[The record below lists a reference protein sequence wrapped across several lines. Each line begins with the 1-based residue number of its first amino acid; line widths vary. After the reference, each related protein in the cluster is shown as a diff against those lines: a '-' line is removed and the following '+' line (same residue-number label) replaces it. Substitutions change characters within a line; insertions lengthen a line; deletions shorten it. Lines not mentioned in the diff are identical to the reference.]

1 MRKTLASLVALIMMA
16 ATIHAQTREIHI
28 LSGNDLHANIDNMPM
43 LAAIADSLRC
53 IDNQLLV
60 FSAGDNRTG
69 NPVNDL
75 YSIPTYPMTAL
86 MDFIGFDA
94 SAYGNHEF
102 DNKQKGLATVMAT
115 SNFPY
120 LCANMTA
127 DEELN
132 VHPLPYKIFEI
143 EGVKIGVLGVVQLG
157 VHDIPD
163 AHPDYLVG
171 MHFTPVEE
179 TIKKYLWLRDKVDLF
194 ILLSHIGYEDDVK
207 MAQQFPAFDLII
219 GGHTHTQLKGGEM
232 HNGVLVTQN
241 VNKLKRVTY
250 ITVKMENGKVVD
262 KKAEN
267 IEVESFPKKNAVA
280 QAMVDFFNN
289 NPEFHRQLA
298 TAAEFKE
305 LEELGCLMCDA
316 IISEMGADLALQN
329 YGGVRI
335 SEKEAG
341 PFTVS
346 DVLRLDPFGNPCIEM
361 NITGEEFKQMLIS
374 CYETSEGYFPF
385 IGGAKCEV
393 HFDKNDSTR
402 ITDIKLFTL
411 DGKKLNMK
419 NKYKVVTN
427 SYVAAICDSPRS
439 DQGHDTG
446 VVCSDMLMHFLE
458 KKGFVDYL
466 GTRRVTL
473 VK

>member
-1 MRKTLASLVALIMMA
+1 M
-16 ATIHAQTREIHI
+16 
-28 LSGNDLHANIDNMPM
+28 
-43 LAAIADSLRC
+43 
-53 IDNQLLV
+53 
-60 FSAGDNRTG
+60 
-69 NPVNDL
+69 
-75 YSIPTYPMTAL
+75 
-86 MDFIGFDA
+86 
-94 SAYGNHEF
+94 
-102 DNKQKGLATVMAT
+102 
-115 SNFPY
+115 
-120 LCANMTA
+120 
-127 DEELN
+127 
-132 VHPLPYKIFEI
+132 
-143 EGVKIGVLGVVQLG
+143 
-157 VHDIPD
+157 
-163 AHPDYLVG
+163 
-171 MHFTPVEE
+171 
-179 TIKKYLWLRDKVDLF
+179 DLF

-207 MAQQFPAFDLII
+207 MALQFPAFDLII

-241 VNKLKRVTY
+241 VNKLKRVTH

-267 IEVESFPKKNAVA
+267 IQVEGYPRKNAVA

-298 TAAEFKE
+298 TANEFKE

-316 IISEMGADLALQN
+316 IISETGADLSLQN

-361 NITGEEFKQMLIS
+361 NITGEEFKKMLVS

-393 HFDKNDSTR
+393 RFDKNDTTR
-402 ITDIKLFTL
+402 IADIKLFTL

-419 NKYKVVTN
+419 KKYKVVTN

-439 DQGHDTG
+439 DQGRDTG
-446 VVCSDMLMHFLE
+446 LVCSDMLMRFLE

-466 GTRRVTL
+466 GTKRVTF

>member
-1 MRKTLASLVALIMMA
+1 MRKAFALFMVAFMVA
-16 ATIHAQTREIHI
+16 ALSHAQTREIHI
-28 LSGNDLHANIDNMPM
+28 VSANDMHANIDNMPK
-43 LAAIADSLRC
+43 LAAIVDSLRG

-60 FSAGDNRTG
+60 LSAGDNRTG

-86 MDFIGFDA
+86 MNFIGFDA
-94 SAYGNHEF
+94 SAFGNHEF
-102 DNKQKGLATVMAT
+102 DNRQKGLRTVLGT
-115 SNFPY
+115 SNFPF
-120 LCANMTA
+120 LCANMKA
-127 DEELN
+127 SDELGLHY
-132 VHPLPYKIFEI
+132 VPYKIFEI
-143 EGVKIGVLGVVQLG
+143 DGVRVGVLGVVQLG
-157 VHDIPD
+157 VHGYPD
-163 AHPDYLVG
+163 AHPDYMAG
-171 MHFTPVEE
+171 MEFAPVEE
-179 TIKKYLWLRDKVDLF
+179 TIKQYLWLREKVDLF

-207 MAQQFPAFDLII
+207 MAQQFPCFDLII
-219 GGHTHTQLKGGEM
+219 GGHTHTQVKGGEL

-241 VNKLKRVTY
+241 VNKLKRVTWTT
-250 ITVKMENGKVVD
+250 IKMENGKVID

-267 IEVESFPKKNAVA
+267 IEVEGYPQKNEVA

-316 IISEMGADLALQN
+316 LISEADADLALQN

-361 NITGEEFKQMLIS
+361 NITGEEFKQMLLS

-393 HFDKNDSTR
+393 RFDKNDTTK
-402 ITDIKLFTL
+402 IADIKLLTL
-411 DGKKLNMK
+411 DGKKFNLK

-427 SYVAAICDSPRS
+427 SYVAAICDAPRS
-439 DQGHDTG
+439 DQGRDTG
-446 VVCSDMLMHFLE
+446 VSCSDMLMHFLQ
-458 KKGFVDYL
+458 KQGNVDYR
-466 GTRRVTL
+466 GVKRVKL